1 MRKPVWRA
9 RARLE
14 CALGRSCARPTGGTY
29 GRTTGTPIL
38 LISIRSPLKKQRGAE
53 HPEGYP
59 GQITYST
66 RCNDDTAP
74 ECTRSPPRRPA
85 TRARARGSASRRSK
99 SNLLARALERRNA
112 PLRCGRDPRQV
123 GAHRALNSWSS
134 TSWLGWPGSGRYLAV
149 SPRGH
154 FYVYIKV

>member
-14 CALGRSCARPTGGTY
+14 CALGRSCARPTGGTH

-59 GQITYST
+59 GQITYAT

-74 ECTRSPPRRPA
+74 ECTRFPPRRPA
-85 TRARARGSASRRSK
+85 TRARARGSASRRSTSK
-99 SNLLARALERRNA
+99 LLARALERRSV
-112 PLRCGRDPRQV
+112 PLRCRLAPRQV
-123 GAHRALNSWSS
+123 GARGVL
-134 TSWLGWPGSGRYLAV
+134 RRRDRRLA
-149 SPRGH
+149 
-154 FYVYIKV
+154 

>member
-1 MRKPVWRA
+1 MVDPQERWPRHTRCSHV
-9 RARLE
+9 
-14 CALGRSCARPTGGTY
+14 
-29 GRTTGTPIL
+29 RTTGTPIL
-38 LISIRSPLKKQRGAE
+38 LISIRFPLEKQSGPG

-59 GQITYST
+59 GPITYST
-66 RCNDDTAP
+66 RCKNDTAR
-74 ECTRSPPRRPA
+74 ECTRLPPRRPA
-85 TRARARGSASRRSK
+85 TRPRARGSASRRSTSK
-99 SNLLARALERRNA
+99 LLARALERRSG
-112 PLRCGRDPRQV
+112 PPRCRRDPRQV